1 MGPRA
6 ISRECNEVPLP
17 AKFTSTQPSWGSALR
32 IGCTRTLNTTV
43 KFGARA
49 SAVREARVAG
59 SPDVESGTMKES
71 DRADEDPVSMMGVE
85 GSARRNGYRE
95 PLHAQT
101 G

>member
-59 SPDVESGTMKES
+59 SPDMESGTMKES
-71 DRADEDPVSMMGVE
+71 DRADEDPVMMGVE

-101 G
+101 V